1 MVLLNDCGHQ
11 GKRVYLEE
19 AGNLIAY
26 QRTPELSKN
35 INTTA
40 SNSREQKIGGNLT
53 SFCRKLRGT
62 HLALVIV

>member
-19 AGNLIAY
+19 AGNSIAN

-40 SNSREQKIGGNLT
+40 SNSREQKMDGESYFFL
-53 SFCRKLRGT
+53 
-62 HLALVIV
+62 

>member
-19 AGNLIAY
+19 AGNSIAY

-40 SNSREQKIGGNLT
+40 SNSREQKMGGESYFFSVENFEELT
-53 SFCRKLRGT
+53 WPW
-62 HLALVIV
+62 

>member
-19 AGNLIAY
+19 GGNFIAY

-40 SNSREQKIGGNLT
+40 SNSREQKMDGESYFFL
-53 SFCRKLRGT
+53 
-62 HLALVIV
+62 

>member
-19 AGNLIAY
+19 AGNSIAY

-40 SNSREQKIGGNLT
+40 SNSREQKMDGCTVAICNNHRTL
-53 SFCRKLRGT
+53 
-62 HLALVIV
+62 

>member
-1 MVLLNDCGHQ
+1 MILLNDCGHQ

-19 AGNLIAY
+19 AGNSIAY

-40 SNSREQKIGGNLT
+40 SNSREQKMGGESYFFL
-53 SFCRKLRGT
+53 
-62 HLALVIV
+62 

>member
-19 AGNLIAY
+19 AGNSIAY

-40 SNSREQKIGGNLT
+40 SNSREQKIGGESYVFL
-53 SFCRKLRGT
+53 
-62 HLALVIV
+62 